1 MKCNSLLKGGRKI
14 FGIRKFLQDIKLP
27 NLMTRYFQDLD
38 VAKTKIADAKR
49 LDRVGM
55 SEIECPVI
63 IDIKGYSQQLAAAKA
78 DAFVSLDEPQKGIHM
93 SRLFIALTESLAK
106 EPVSPLC
113 LEKIAGDFLSTHD
126 GISAS
131 AHIKVSFDL
140 LMQRPAL
147 RSANKGWRSYPV
159 SLWTTISGGRVQ
171 NGAEVTIRYSSTCP
185 CSAALARQLIQNKF
199 AESFLPNQM
208 LARQDIIDWLGKEE
222 SIAGTP
228 HGQRSEGNVKVLLRD
243 NPNNLDFLVHMIE
256 NLENT
261 LGTPVQAA
269 VKRADEQEFA
279 RLNAA
284 NLMFSEDA
292 VRRMSAAVASNP
304 MFIGTACEV
313 RHFESL
319 HPHDAVA
326 KISTGE
332 LVGRVWL

>member
-1 MKCNSLLKGGRKI
+1 
-14 FGIRKFLQDIKLP
+14 
-27 NLMTRYFQDLD
+27 MTRYFEELD
-38 VAKTKIADAKR
+38 VAKTKITDARR

-55 SEIECPVI
+55 SDIECPVI
-63 IDIKGYSQQLAAAKA
+63 VELAGQVRQLSAGRA

-106 EPVSPLC
+106 LPVSPSL
-113 LEKIAGDFLSTHD
+113 LENIAGEFLKTHD

-131 AHIKVSFDL
+131 AHIKLSFDL

-147 RSANKGWRSYPV
+147 RSANKGWRAYPV
-159 SLWTTISGGRVQ
+159 SLWTTVSRGEVQ
-171 NGAEVTIRYSSTCP
+171 HGAEMTIRYSSTCP

-199 AESFLPNQM
+199 AESFTAEQPIKKDDVM
-208 LARQDIIDWLGKEE
+208 AWLGREE

-228 HGQRSEGNVKVLLRD
+228 HGQRSEGHVRVLLKGSPD
-243 NPNNLDFLVHMIE
+243 NLNFFAATIDQ
-256 NLENT
+256 LET
-261 LGTPVQAA
+261 ILGTPVQAA
-269 VKRADEQEFA
+269 VKREDEQEFA

-292 VRRMSAAVASNP
+292 ARRMSAVVSSNP
-304 MFIGTACEV
+304 MFVGTACEV

-326 KISTGE
+326 KIATGE
-332 LVGRVWL
+332 LAGRVWI